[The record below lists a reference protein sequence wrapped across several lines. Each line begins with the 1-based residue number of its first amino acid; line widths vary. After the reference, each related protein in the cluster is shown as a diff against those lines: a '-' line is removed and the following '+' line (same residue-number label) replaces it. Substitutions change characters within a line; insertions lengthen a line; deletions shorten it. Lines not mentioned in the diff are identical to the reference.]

1 MDPRQIDAA
10 VDAHIQQL
18 RVLALAFCASVAVY
32 ALVAWL
38 LVALLDF
45 GGIMELPVNIAAAIA
60 AVQLLVI
67 LAGYLLSRAIRRPPD
82 RSQAAG
88 ASSASPRGASAAS
101 RDARPGVETVPL
113 ARGDS
118 VATAMQRYT
127 KSVIV
132 ASALRE
138 LAVVVGFLL
147 TLFTGD
153 LTWVLLLGGIALI
166 SMLVHWPRRDAV
178 YDFLQQQRLG
188 Y

>member
-10 VDAHIQQL
+10 VDAHIPQL

-45 GGIMELPVNIAAAIA
+45 GGIMELPFNVAAAIA

-88 ASSASPRGASAAS
+88 GASPRGASAGS

-113 ARGDS
+113 ATGES
-118 VATAMQRYT
+118 AAAAMQRYT

>member
-1 MDPRQIDAA
+1 MDPRQIDTA
-10 VDAHIQQL
+10 VDAHILKL

-45 GGIMELPVNIAAAIA
+45 GGIMELPFQVAAAIA

-67 LAGYLLSRAIRRPPD
+67 LAGYLVSRVIRRPPD
-82 RSQAAG
+82 RLQAPVEG
-88 ASSASPRGASAAS
+88 IASPTGASAGS
-101 RDARPGVETVPL
+101 GDARPGGETLPL
-113 ARGDS
+113 TRGES
-118 VATAMQRYT
+118 AAAAMQRYT